1 MISRLRGTGAD
12 LPFSDHGRYH
22 GVPMEGWFWRFTTA
36 SGAVAVVLCSVN
48 RDGRG
53 GVWGMC
59 AVALSSGTAPVR
71 KSIFAEGISETASAD
86 SRGGVR
92 IGSLLVADTDR
103 VRVELPDAEVHVSLT
118 DAVGWPR
125 RTLGGVGP
133 GHLVP
138 GLSQYWHPHML
149 GGQARGSVRVGDR
162 TISLN
167 GATVYAEKN
176 WGRGFPDHWWW
187 GQAQGFP
194 ERDDACV
201 AFAGGPLGPFQAGA
215 LVVRLGDELI
225 HVVRPPLP
233 LRTPGVRPPYAGLQR
248 KGGTSSTFDVP
259 ARGVRPPYACL
270 QGKGGSSSAFDVGPP
285 WRLRARTAR
294 HVVEVEV
301 SAPDEPL
308 RLPVPVPADRGVVH
322 GPSEQHLVAELR
334 LQVRRG
340 ARTVFA
346 GTSSLAG
353 FELGSPTRRSGAP
366 RSAQS

>member
-1 MISRLRGTGAD
+1 MISLLRRTGD
-12 LPFSDHGRYH
+12 DPPFSDHRRYH

-48 RDGRG
+48 RDGAG

-59 AVALSSGTAPVR
+59 AVALGSTTASAR

-103 VRVELPDAEVHVSLT
+103 VRVELDDAEVHVSLA
-118 DAVGWPR
+118 DVVPWPR
-125 RTLGGVGP
+125 RTLGGIGP

-138 GLSQYWHPHML
+138 WLGQYWHPHVL
-149 GGQARGSVRVGDR
+149 GGRVTGSIRVGDR
-162 TISLN
+162 TVSLN

-176 WGRGFPDHWWW
+176 WGRGFPDSWWW
-187 GQAQGFP
+187 AQAQGFP

-201 AFAGGPLGPFQAGA
+201 AFAGGPLGPLQAGA

-233 LRTPGVRPPYAGLQR
+233 LRTSGVRPPYADLQG
-248 KGGTSSTFDVP
+248 KGDTSSAFDVP
-259 ARGVRPPYACL
+259 AGGVRPPYADL
-270 QGKGGSSSAFDVGPP
+270 QGKGGVSSAFDVGHS
-285 WRLRARTAR
+285 WRLRARSAR
-294 HVVEVEV
+294 YVVEVEV
-301 SAPDEPL
+301 RAADEPL
-308 RLPVPVPADRGVVH
+308 RLPVPVPAERGVVH
-322 GPSEQHLVAELR
+322 GPSEQHLAAELR

-340 ARTVFA
+340 ATTVFE
-346 GTSSLAG
+346 GTSSVAG
-353 FELGSPTRRSGAP
+353 FELGSPTRRGGAP